1 MDYVTFTN
9 AGSLELCRNFLVSA
23 INVGID
29 ENNLIV
35 YCLDK
40 KTYDVLDSEFNCQL
54 NMFGD
59 EIEEEYSSYGTDE
72 FKIIMMKKLKIIL
85 EELKTKKSF
94 IYSDSDI
101 VFLKNPT
108 DTIKEIVNIISEDT
122 NLNAI
127 FATDAIPPQDELKTI
142 CAGFVYIRNI
152 EGTQELFEK
161 AWEVCD
167 QHMKDPSR
175 HETDPYG
182 DYCDQQVIRSLLS
195 VGAVPNFIYS
205 TFHMELVKNGNQFFP
220 DPGPGRSGNEFV
232 VHANF
237 RPGVERK
244 IKDMKE
250 QGVWFL
256 KEEVSS

>member
-1 MDYVTFTN
+1 M
-9 AGSLELCRNFLVSA
+9 
-23 INVGID
+23 
-29 ENNLIV
+29 
-35 YCLDK
+35 
-40 KTYDVLDSEFNCQL
+40 
-54 NMFGD
+54 
-59 EIEEEYSSYGTDE
+59 
-72 FKIIMMKKLKIIL
+72 
-85 EELKTKKSF
+85 
-94 IYSDSDI
+94 
-101 VFLKNPT
+101 
-108 DTIKEIVNIISEDT
+108 
-122 NLNAI
+122 
-127 FATDAIPPQDELKTI
+127 KTI

-167 QHMKDPSR
+167 HHIKDPSR